1 MITYCLDSNV
11 YIQSHRLEYAHDIVP
26 GFWNWL
32 DHLATEQSIISPSFV
47 YKELTDNG
55 ADDFLS
61 HWVKERKSSD
71 LFLDPSLDIQIK
83 FSEIADYVS
92 NSYDAKNSEIF
103 LQKADAWVISYAA
116 VMNYTVVTQET
127 FTPDPRSKK
136 VKIPNICRI
145 FGVNYVD
152 TYAFLR
158 NTGAQ
163 FH

>member
-32 DHLATEQSIISPSFV
+32 DHLVEEQCIISPSFV
-47 YKELTDNG
+47 YKELTDNK
-55 ADDFLS
+55 ADDCLS
-61 HWVKERKSSD
+61 HWIKERKSSG
-71 LFLDPSLDIQIK
+71 LFLDPDSEIQMK

-92 NSYDAKNSEIF
+92 KSYEAKNSEIF
-103 LQKADAWVISYAA
+103 LRKADAWVISYAA
-116 VMNYTVVTQET
+116 VQSHTVVTQEAPVGSGAKT
-127 FTPDPRSKK
+127 
-136 VKIPNICRI
+136 VKIPNICQV
-145 FGVNYVD
+145 FGVNYID
-152 TYAFLR
+152 TYTFLR

>member
-11 YIQSHRLEYAHDIVP
+11 YIQSHRFEYAHDIVP

-32 DHLATEQSIISPSFV
+32 DHLVEEQCIISPSFV
-47 YKELTDNG
+47 YKELTDNK

-71 LFLDPSLDIQIK
+71 LFLDPDSEIQIK
-83 FSEIADYVS
+83 FSEIADYVTR
-92 NSYDAKNSEIF
+92 SYDAKNSEIF

-116 VMNYTVVTQET
+116 VRNYTVVTQEA
-127 FTPDPRSKK
+127 PVGLGAKK
-136 VKIPNICRI
+136 VKIPNICQV

-152 TYAFLR
+152 TYTVLR
-158 NTGAQ
+158 KTGAQ